1 MADEREFIS
10 RVESADADELAKLLE
25 RPSRDEEKALR
36 AYLGDARYQR
46 LHLLA
51 LKRKTRALARRRGN
65 VVVIHGI
72 MGAELSSISRTADSV
87 RIWLTALRLMDGGL
101 ERLRLSSDGRTDADG
116 AFDVRATGIL
126 KRHYGELLLALSQRW
141 NVRAFWF
148 DWRKDLNH
156 AAAALDAQMTGWF
169 GDTAPV
175 HIVAHSMG
183 GLVARTFA
191 KRRSERWASM
201 WDGAHGGAAGGRLIM
216 LGTPNHG
223 SFVIPQAITGLEGL
237 VRKLALLDLRHD
249 RAELL
254 RILNSFVGTYQM
266 LPSPVALPA
275 MAPLY
280 ESSTYGPLEVPQAHL
295 DNAREHH
302 EWLSDVVDAERMI
315 YVAGANRRTPSGVS
329 DVANLQSAAAYEVT
343 LAGDGRVPHALG
355 LLERDGAKVPMY
367 YVDEV
372 HGDLSTNGAILAS
385 LDDLL
390 ERGETTVLARE
401 PPKTKTRG
409 QPAPPVAEDLEK
421 QWHEEEEEVRNL
433 TRRVES
439 RRAYP
444 GATATVSTVEREL
457 EDAVTSGFLSS
468 GEDGRQADI
477 GTPFPVATVALAV
490 VPGGIEEIGAGIG
503 DVPVDAIAVGHY
515 VGVKPQAAELALDR
529 ALTAAIVGSESS
541 EVPPPESDLLLTQY
555 SERGTLQGELAEPFF
570 VDDPRVRGAE
580 TRRVIAV
587 AGMGVPGRFGVP
599 ELKVLAR
606 ELCWALGRLGK
617 RHLATVLI
625 GAGNGNLSVAD
636 AVEAWIRGIK
646 NAVTGSTEDEGRTL
660 TRVTFVERDPRRLP
674 AIHEAIAAAKKRLA
688 TDERLQIDYVAPTDD
703 ELAAIRQHALDHD
716 IEERKR
722 LWESP
727 GAGGDDDAPRAAV
740 RITVALDGDVYRFG
754 AISDT
759 ASIPEREIPL
769 DPRLVMKANDEL
781 AAERES
787 DLQRQRGRFLE
798 QLLLPDDFRDHLIS
812 DSPLVVLLDSTT
824 ARIHWEMLAQPDPG
838 GGPAGDTEEQWGDE
852 AYFLGTSRALTRQL
866 RTTFAPPPEPPPPP
880 RRILRVLV
888 VADPAEDAHLPG
900 AEEEGAEIA
909 DIFESFNTRYR
920 ESENRVEVVRL
931 LGPRDA
937 TRTNVLRELMLRS
950 YDVLHYAGHCV
961 YEPPMGVNSG
971 WIFTGDERITAN
983 ELTRIDRVPKF
994 VFSNACESGI
1004 TPDRSE
1010 ERTVALAPSFAEA
1023 FFGRG
1028 VSNFVCT
1035 AWPVND
1041 VAARRFASTVY
1052 ASLLG
1057 VPFGNEDADLPAPMH
1072 VAMTRAR
1079 HAIVDTGEGALTW
1092 GAYQH
1097 YGNPYFQL
1105 FDATTMR
1112 AAG

>member
-10 RVESADADELAKLLE
+10 RVESADADELAELLE

-87 RIWLTALRLMDGGL
+87 RIWLTALRLMDGAL
-101 ERLRLSSDGRTDADG
+101 ERLRLDDDGRAEADA

-329 DVANLQSAAAYEVT
+329 D
-343 LAGDGRVPHALG
+343 
-355 LLERDGAKVPMY
+355 GAKVPMY

-372 HGDLSTNGAILAS
+372 HGDLSTNGTILAS

-529 ALTAAIVGSESS
+529 ALTA
-541 EVPPPESDLLLTQY
+541 
-555 SERGTLQGELAEPFF
+555 
-570 VDDPRVRGAE
+570 
-580 TRRVIAV
+580 
-587 AGMGVPGRFGVP
+587 
-599 ELKVLAR
+599 
-606 ELCWALGRLGK
+606 
-617 RHLATVLI
+617 
-625 GAGNGNLSVAD
+625 
-636 AVEAWIRGIK
+636 
-646 NAVTGSTEDEGRTL
+646 
-660 TRVTFVERDPRRLP
+660 
-674 AIHEAIAAAKKRLA
+674 
-688 TDERLQIDYVAPTDD
+688 
-703 ELAAIRQHALDHD
+703 
-716 IEERKR
+716 
-722 LWESP
+722 
-727 GAGGDDDAPRAAV
+727 
-740 RITVALDGDVYRFG
+740 
-754 AISDT
+754 
-759 ASIPEREIPL
+759 
-769 DPRLVMKANDEL
+769 
-781 AAERES
+781 
-787 DLQRQRGRFLE
+787 
-798 QLLLPDDFRDHLIS
+798 
-812 DSPLVVLLDSTT
+812 
-824 ARIHWEMLAQPDPG
+824 
-838 GGPAGDTEEQWGDE
+838 
-852 AYFLGTSRALTRQL
+852 
-866 RTTFAPPPEPPPPP
+866 
-880 RRILRVLV
+880 
-888 VADPAEDAHLPG
+888 
-900 AEEEGAEIA
+900 
-909 DIFESFNTRYR
+909 
-920 ESENRVEVVRL
+920 
-931 LGPRDA
+931 
-937 TRTNVLRELMLRS
+937 
-950 YDVLHYAGHCV
+950 
-961 YEPPMGVNSG
+961 
-971 WIFTGDERITAN
+971 
-983 ELTRIDRVPKF
+983 
-994 VFSNACESGI
+994 
-1004 TPDRSE
+1004 
-1010 ERTVALAPSFAEA
+1010 
-1023 FFGRG
+1023 
-1028 VSNFVCT
+1028 
-1035 AWPVND
+1035 
-1041 VAARRFASTVY
+1041 
-1052 ASLLG
+1052 
-1057 VPFGNEDADLPAPMH
+1057 
-1072 VAMTRAR
+1072 
-1079 HAIVDTGEGALTW
+1079 
-1092 GAYQH
+1092 
-1097 YGNPYFQL
+1097 
-1105 FDATTMR
+1105 
-1112 AAG
+1112 